1 MAPSEA
7 EGPPLSSPPSA
18 AGIDAGKLIRIYFCV
33 HMETKSKI
41 ARYGNSLTVRLP
53 IGVARELDLRDGDPV
68 MLRTTDSGVFIE
80 RPKRS
85 RLAARLATV
94 RGTEPEAGAGR
105 AVGAE
110 SIE

>member
-1 MAPSEA
+1 
-7 EGPPLSSPPSA
+7 
-18 AGIDAGKLIRIYFCV
+18 
-33 HMETKSKI
+33 METETKV

-53 IGVARELDLRDGDPV
+53 VGIARELDLRDGDRV
-68 MLRTTDSGVFIE
+68 VLRTVEAGVIIE
-80 RPKRS
+80 RAKRS

-94 RGTEPEAGAGR
+94 RERESEVGAGR

>member
-1 MAPSEA
+1 
-7 EGPPLSSPPSA
+7 
-18 AGIDAGKLIRIYFCV
+18 
-33 HMETKSKI
+33 METKSKI

-53 IGVARELDLRDGDPV
+53 VGVARELDLRDGDPV
-68 MLRTTDSGVFIE
+68 TLRTTGDGVFVE
-80 RPKRS
+80 RAKRS

-94 RGTEPEAGAGR
+94 RETELEAGAGL

>member
-1 MAPSEA
+1 
-7 EGPPLSSPPSA
+7 
-18 AGIDAGKLIRIYFCV
+18 
-33 HMETKSKI
+33 METESKI

-53 IGVARELDLRDGDPV
+53 VAVARELDLRDGDRV
-68 MLRTTDSGVFIE
+68 TLRTTADGIVIE

-94 RGTEPEAGAGR
+94 HEREPEISTGR

-110 SIE
+110 TIE

>member
-1 MAPSEA
+1 MQTE
-7 EGPPLSSPPSA
+7 
-18 AGIDAGKLIRIYFCV
+18 
-33 HMETKSKI
+33 SKI

-53 IGVARELDLRDGDPV
+53 VGVARELDLRDGDRV
-68 MLRTTDSGVFIE
+68 LLRTTEGGVFVE

-94 RGTEPEAGAGR
+94 RGTEAEVGAGR

-110 SIE
+110 TIE